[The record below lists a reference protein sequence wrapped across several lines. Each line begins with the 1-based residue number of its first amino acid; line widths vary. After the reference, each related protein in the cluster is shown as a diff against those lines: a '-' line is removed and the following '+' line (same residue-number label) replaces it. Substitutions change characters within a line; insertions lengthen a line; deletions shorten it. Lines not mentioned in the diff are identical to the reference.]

1 MMDQPPKK
9 KRKLL
14 IVDIGE
20 DGLPIATSSL
30 PPQRLPGIEDTHQKL
45 QQYVK
50 DLMTHFQFQGE
61 VDPNIWKRV
70 DQILTAQTQEEAN
83 ALISAASQ
91 HALAFFQGAAGG
103 SPGR

>member
-1 MMDQPPKK
+1 MTDQPPKK

-20 DGLPIATSSL
+20 DGKPIVDPSV
-30 PPQRLPGIEDTHQKL
+30 PQQRLAGIESTHQQL
-45 QQYVK
+45 QKYVQ
-50 DLMTHFQFQGE
+50 DLAIHFQFQGQ
-61 VDPNIWKRV
+61 V
-70 DQILTAQTQEEAN
+70 DQEVWKKVDLVLTAQTQEEAN
-83 ALISAASQ
+83 ALINAASQ